1 MPQIPAEYRV
11 LEGSGRKPP
20 TGAQRSSLADPGEV
34 LTVSV
39 RVRRRPDALALPDP
53 DNRVATALNRLQ
65 CVSREDFAGLYGA
78 RPSDLDLMAQFGRQN
93 GLDVVESSIR
103 FRSTCH

>member
-39 RVRRRPDALALPDP
+39 RVRSRPDAPALPDP
-53 DNRVATALNRLQ
+53 DNRVVTALHRLKY
-65 CVSREDFAGLYGA
+65 VSREDLPDSTA
-78 RPSDLDLMAQFGRQN
+78 RGHRIWISWRS
-93 GLDVVESSIR
+93 LDVR
-103 FRSTCH
+103 TGST